1 MPRSRV
7 ISITA
12 GWGVMA
18 RRRRY
23 GVGAHVAALMVA
35 VAMVVAVAPAAAA
48 RAHVSYLDVVE
59 DNPRG

>member
-1 MPRSRV
+1 
-7 ISITA
+7 
-12 GWGVMA
+12 MA